1 MDFSWSEQQRELYD
15 GALAFAR
22 SLGSSPAR
30 SGHALGFDRD
40 LWERCAEFG
49 LTGLSVP
56 IAGGGVG
63 LDAVTT
69 ARVVEAFGRGM
80 RDSGLLFSVSAHLFA
95 VTMPVVEYADWELQR
110 DVVPD
115 LAAGRRIGANAISE
129 PGAGSDTSRLAT
141 VAVRKGDEYVLSG
154 DKSYV
159 TNGPVADEYLVYATT
174 NPRAGYLGQ
183 SAFLV
188 SSATP
193 GLEVSAAY
201 PKTGLTGSALGALR
215 LNECR
220 VPALRRL
227 GREGQAAQIFARSMA
242 WERACLFAAFV
253 GAMEDSLERCVE
265 YACGRAQHGRP
276 IVSHQAVSHRMAE
289 MKRRLEAARLL
300 LYRACWTH
308 DQGQDATLEIALAK
322 LAISEA
328 AVESGLDAIR
338 IHGGLGYM
346 KESGI
351 DRYLLDAVGST
362 IFSGTSDIQR
372 ELIVRDLVKRSG
384 AVAATVQAAARRSGA
399 LRAVPDEGVAAAHA
413 HA

>member
-1 MDFSWSEQQRELYD
+1 MDFSWSEQQQELYD

-22 SLGSSPAR
+22 SLGASAPRSS
-30 SGHALGFDRD
+30 GFDRD

-63 LDAVTT
+63 LDAVST
-69 ARVVEAFGRGM
+69 ARVVEALGRGM
-80 RDSGLLFSVSAHLFA
+80 QDSGLLFSAAAHLFA

-110 DVVPD
+110 EVVPE
-115 LAAGRRIGANAISE
+115 LAAGRRIGANAVSE
-129 PGAGSDTSRLAT
+129 PGAGSDTSRLST
-141 VAVRKGDEYVLSG
+141 LAVRKGDDYVLSG
-154 DKSYV
+154 EKCYV
-159 TNGPVADEYLVYATT
+159 TNAPVADEFLVYATT

-183 SAFLV
+183 TAFLV
-188 SSATP
+188 SRATP
-193 GLEVSAAY
+193 GLEVSPAY
-201 PKTGLTGSALGALR
+201 PKTGLSGSQISAVH

-220 VPALRRL
+220 VPALRRV

-265 YACGRAQHGRP
+265 YACSRVQQGRP

-308 DQGQDATLEIALAK
+308 DQGRDATVEIALAK

-328 AVESGLDAIR
+328 AVESGMDAIR

-346 KESGI
+346 KETGI

-384 AVAATVQAAARRSGA
+384 VVAATVHAARRATRAKLAAHESG
-399 LRAVPDEGVAAAHA
+399 PAAAA
-413 HA
+413 SVQ